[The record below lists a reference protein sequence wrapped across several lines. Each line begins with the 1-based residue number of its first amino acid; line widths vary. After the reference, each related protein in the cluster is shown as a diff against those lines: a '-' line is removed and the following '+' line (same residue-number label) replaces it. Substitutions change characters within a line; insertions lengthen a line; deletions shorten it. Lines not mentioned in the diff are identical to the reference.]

1 MVMKHHGNLEDLQTH
16 IVGCGFTVLSV
27 DTIEHGHSIRT
38 AEGALVNWFP
48 STGTVSVQGKPVPKK
63 RLQEAWSD
71 YNNVSGATAL
81 AERPAVGG
89 AQSTEAPTNKKVFVV
104 HGHDAAS
111 REQLELVLHKLG
123 LDPFVLPNTGGGGLT
138 IIEALE
144 REIGPNEGQARFGI
158 VLLTPDDLG
167 YAKKD
172 GPEKA
177 EPRARQNVVLEMG
190 MLVSAIGR
198 ARVAILKKGHLEV
211 PSEANLIL
219 YLPFNDHVRE
229 TVPRLADR
237 LRDAGFVLN
246 PQKITLASS

>member
-1 MVMKHHGNLEDLQTH
+1 MEHRGSLEDLQTH
-16 IVGCGFTVLSV
+16 IAGCGFTILSV
-27 DTIEHGHSIRT
+27 DEIEHGHSIRT

-48 STGTVSVQGKPVPKK
+48 STGTVSVQGKAVPKK
-63 RLQEAWSD
+63 RLQAAWSD
-71 YNNVSGATAL
+71 YNGVSGAKAV
-81 AERPAVGG
+81 AERPNENAGS
-89 AQSTEAPTNKKVFVV
+89 AFMPTVQAGKKVFVV
-104 HGHDAAS
+104 HGHDAVS

-123 LDPFVLPNTGGGGLT
+123 LDPFVLANTGGGGMT

-144 REIGPNEGQARFGI
+144 REIGHKEGQARFGI

-190 MLVSAIGR
+190 MLISAIGR

-211 PSEANLIL
+211 PSDANGIL

-237 LRDAGFVLN
+237 LREAGFVFS